1 VHYALDLK
9 EIPEAATVRYVIEAK
24 EGKFTVQAFATG
36 LLSVFGHN
44 PTISILDFE
53 GEVLLNPE
61 AVEQSSLRLVIHAA
75 SLTDTDDVSEKD
87 RTEIN
92 RATHE
97 DVLETD
103 SFPDIVYE
111 CSRLTASKTADGQYW
126 LALNG
131 DLTLHG
137 VTRAQPV
144 SARLSLNGDK
154 LRAAGD
160 FSVRQ
165 SDYEIKPVS
174 AVGGTIKL
182 KDELKVSFD
191 IYARKQN

>member
-1 VHYALDLK
+1 VHYAL
-9 EIPEAATVRYVIEAK
+9 EVQRTSEAATVRYVIEAK
-24 EGKFTVQAFATG
+24 GGKFTVQAFATG

-44 PTISILDFE
+44 PTIAIPDFE

-75 SLTDTDDVSEKD
+75 SLNDTDDVSEKD
-87 RTEIN
+87 RAEIN
-92 RATHE
+92 RATHQ
-97 DVLETD
+97 DVLEID

-111 CSRLTASKTADGQYW
+111 CSRLTASKTGEGQYW

-131 DLTLHG
+131 ELTMHG
-137 VTRAQPV
+137 VTRTQPV
-144 SARLSLNGDK
+144 SARVSLNGDK

-191 IYARKQN
+191 ITARKQN

>member
-1 VHYALDLK
+1 VHYAVELK
-9 EIPEAATVRYVIEAK
+9 GTPEAATVRYVIEAK
-24 EGKFTVQAFATG
+24 EGRFTVQAFATG

-44 PTISILDFE
+44 PTIAIPDFE
-53 GEVLLNPE
+53 GEVSLNPD
-61 AVEQSSLRLVIHAA
+61 VVDQSSLRLVIHAG
-75 SLTDTDDVSEKD
+75 SLNDTDDVSEKD
-87 RTEIN
+87 RAEIN
-92 RATHE
+92 RAMHQ
-97 DVLETD
+97 DVLESD

-111 CSRLTASKTADGQYW
+111 CFSLTASKTGDGQYW
-126 LALNG
+126 VTLNG
-131 DLTLHG
+131 ELTLHG
-137 VTRAQPV
+137 VTRTQPV

-191 IYARKQN
+191 MTARKQN